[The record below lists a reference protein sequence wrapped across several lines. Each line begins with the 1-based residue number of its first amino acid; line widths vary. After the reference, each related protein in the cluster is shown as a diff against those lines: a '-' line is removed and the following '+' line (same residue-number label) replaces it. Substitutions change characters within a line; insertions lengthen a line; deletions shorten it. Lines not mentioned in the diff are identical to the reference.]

1 MLKKAILYPIT
12 KENEILL
19 RYSSLLEQVKIIGG
33 LLLDESIDESYS
45 NAMVGLKEI
54 DRYDTVIIGDG
65 TILENSN
72 EKKII
77 DLIYNVVN
85 YKKDII
91 ILYQL
96 NQEQYDLICNVCKKN
111 GVNFELISG
120 LDVENCNYSKEIY
133 VINTPIIL
141 VTGVN
146 EHTDKFETQ
155 LLIRKFFIK
164 RGYKVSQIGTK
175 RFSNLFGMYAFP
187 EFMYQNIQEQEK
199 IIRFNRLCKS
209 IEKKENPDVIIVGV
223 PGGVI
228 PINNEFVN
236 RFGITAIE
244 VGSAINVD
252 IMILNLNYDDY
263 TTNFFDDMRLMA
275 KYKFNVESL
284 LFNMTNHKI
293 DFQRSKEDGIL
304 RFVTLEKIKVKDM
317 VSKIEEINLYEND
330 ENGIN
335 KMCEEILEELDG
347 SDIQLM

>member
-96 NQEQYDLICNVCKKN
+96 NQEQYELICNVCKKN

-155 LLIRKFFIK
+155 LLIRKFFI
-164 RGYKVSQIGTK
+164 
-175 RFSNLFGMYAFP
+175 
-187 EFMYQNIQEQEK
+187 
-199 IIRFNRLCKS
+199 
-209 IEKKENPDVIIVGV
+209 
-223 PGGVI
+223 
-228 PINNEFVN
+228 
-236 RFGITAIE
+236 
-244 VGSAINVD
+244 
-252 IMILNLNYDDY
+252 
-263 TTNFFDDMRLMA
+263 
-275 KYKFNVESL
+275 
-284 LFNMTNHKI
+284 
-293 DFQRSKEDGIL
+293 
-304 RFVTLEKIKVKDM
+304 
-317 VSKIEEINLYEND
+317 
-330 ENGIN
+330 
-335 KMCEEILEELDG
+335 
-347 SDIQLM
+347 

>member
-96 NQEQYDLICNVCKKN
+96 NQEQYELICNVCKKN

-164 RGYKVSQIGTK
+164 EDIKLAKLEQKGLAIYLECMLFRNLCIKIFKSKKKLFDLIVCVKV
-175 RFSNLFGMYAFP
+175 
-187 EFMYQNIQEQEK
+187 
-199 IIRFNRLCKS
+199 
-209 IEKKENPDVIIVGV
+209 
-223 PGGVI
+223 
-228 PINNEFVN
+228 
-236 RFGITAIE
+236 
-244 VGSAINVD
+244 
-252 IMILNLNYDDY
+252 
-263 TTNFFDDMRLMA
+263 
-275 KYKFNVESL
+275 
-284 LFNMTNHKI
+284 
-293 DFQRSKEDGIL
+293 
-304 RFVTLEKIKVKDM
+304 
-317 VSKIEEINLYEND
+317 
-330 ENGIN
+330 
-335 KMCEEILEELDG
+335 
-347 SDIQLM
+347 